1 MLIKQTNKK
10 TMMSQNRFMGER
22 KSAGKKV
29 NKIKLSLIKNYT
41 SRNEGSSATL
51 KQTKKQKNLHSCK
64 ADSRWDLKKK
74 KKTQKNQNM
83 VQSEKKSCRAQE
95 SSDPIRGPLGEKER
109 LPGRHRSCDFIPGA
123 SQCLCDVGQASCVKC
138 SAQKVCAQCQVLK
151 AQFNILCVQTLKVH
165 FSTWNVFQ
173 IPTKRKETWY
183 WHI

>member
-51 KQTKKQKNLHSCK
+51 KQTNKQKNLHSCK

-74 KKTQKNQNM
+74 QKHRRIRTWCKVRKNH
-83 VQSEKKSCRAQE
+83 VGHKRGVTPLEDPWGRRKGCQE
-95 SSDPIRGPLGEKER
+95 DTEAVILSLGRPSACVMWAR
-109 LPGRHRSCDFIPGA
+109 LP
-123 SQCLCDVGQASCVKC
+123 V
-138 SAQKVCAQCQVLK
+138 
-151 AQFNILCVQTLKVH
+151 
-165 FSTWNVFQ
+165 WNVLLRRSVSNAKFWKHNLTAYVFK
-173 IPTKRKETWY
+173 P
-183 WHI
+183 